1 MDGVAAKKK
10 VLLLRDDIYA
20 TLRAEI
26 LCCKLAPGSD
36 LREQQLAERFAISK
50 SPVREALLHLQ
61 RDNLVEVVARQGY
74 RVTPVSISDA
84 RDMYAFREILESAAA
99 MKIAKNASDE
109 TIASLQSHRKIP
121 RGIQMAEV
129 IRRNRQ
135 FHCDLFEASGN
146 QRLAAVGRELIEQM
160 DRMTNIS
167 MSTLAD
173 GDPVILLTEHF
184 PILDALQAR
193 NGRLAAQLLR
203 RHVCDAAKRVL
214 KGLKQTPVTR

>member
-1 MDGVAAKKK
+1 MNAVTEKKK

-26 LCCKLAPGSD
+26 LCCKLAPGSE

-74 RVTPVSISDA
+74 RVMPVSISDA
-84 RDMYAFREILESAAA
+84 RDMYAFRAILESAAA
-99 MKIAKNASDE
+99 IKIAKSASDE
-109 TIASLQSHRKIP
+109 TIASLQTHRKIP
-121 RGIQMAEV
+121 RGIQMPEV

-135 FHCDLFEASGN
+135 FHCDLFEASGSH
-146 QRLAAVGRELIEQM
+146 RLAAVGRELIEQM

-167 MSTLAD
+167 MSTLVN
-173 GDPVILLTEHF
+173 GDPVVLLTEHF

-203 RHVCDAAKRVL
+203 RHVGDAAKRVL